1 MAIITIRV
9 DEELKKKMESLS
21 HINWSDI
28 VRKAIIERV
37 NEEELW
43 RRIDRGRLIQ
53 AASLN
58 DALRREVKGWN
69 SVMEIRRWRERGSSG
84 R

>member
-1 MAIITIRV
+1 MGIITIRV

>member
-1 MAIITIRV
+1 MVIITIRV

-28 VRKAIIERV
+28 VRQAIIERV

-43 RRIDRGRLIQ
+43 RKVDRGRLIQ

-58 DALRREVKGWN
+58 DALRREVKGWD
-69 SVMEIRRWRERGSSG
+69 SVVEIRRWRERGSSG
-84 R
+84 G